1 MNICQAELG
10 LKNENQVNK
19 NVNFLDSNVNKI

>member
-19 NVNFLDSNVNKI
+19 NVNFSDSNVNKI

>member
-10 LKNENQVNK
+10 LKNENQVNI

>member
-10 LKNENQVNK
+10 LKNEHQVHK